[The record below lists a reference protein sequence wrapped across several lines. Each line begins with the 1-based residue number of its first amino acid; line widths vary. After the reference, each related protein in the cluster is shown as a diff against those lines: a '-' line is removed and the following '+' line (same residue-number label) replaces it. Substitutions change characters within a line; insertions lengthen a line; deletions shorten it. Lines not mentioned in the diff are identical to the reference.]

1 MYQFTFHAE
10 QPTIEDLEDVI
21 LGTAA
26 RIAER
31 RATATHAGPKAPTTP
46 QATNGNGLKVGALTC
61 LKCKFATGEVVE
73 GVVKTGNR
81 KSDGKPYRITVCPKC
96 NERLDLAK
104 EK

>member
-1 MYQFTFHAE
+1 MYQFTFHAD

-31 RATATHAGPKAPTTP
+31 RATAAHAGPKAPATP
-46 QATNGNGLKVGALTC
+46 TATTNGNGLHIGSLTC
-61 LKCKFATGEVVE
+61 PKCQIKGIY
-73 GVVKTGNR
+73 KTGNR